1 MWPDFRSRLDRVKA
15 KVPVRRLFLKIFLWF
30 WATALGMLLL
40 AWIGYSLSGLKEI
53 TAPNMYATVAPFLA
67 SQVVSSYESGGG
79 DTFAHFI
86 QNNIND
92 RDRKL
97 YLLDGDYRDVLGR
110 QIEDEGLYTA
120 KAAKLGRLIVYRGHI
135 AAYKV
140 VSSTG
145 RPYILLLYI
154 RSDLGELRNFL
165 IGKGLLSTIAML
177 FLASLFSLWFAY
189 HIALPIHSIQSA
201 ARRVATGDMT
211 ARVAPAVSRRH
222 DELAALAVDFDSMV
236 DRLEALIRAQKDLLS
251 SVSHEVRSPL
261 ARINLCLAII
271 KKELDGGSADVV
283 DQLESD
289 VERVDL
295 LMGQLLMLSR
305 LESGLSS
312 ADREDVNLG
321 QILEEVTAEGDFEAR
336 SMTKSV
342 TLNAKSSVHLKNA
355 DPHALRSAFE
365 NIIRNAIRFTQAGT
379 NVEVAISVEAQI
391 GKSFVLVS
399 VRDHGPG
406 VPEESLEA
414 IFLPFVQLMSNE
426 QSGETHNGLGLAI
439 ASQAVR
445 MHHGTI
451 AAANVP
457 PGGLEISVR
466 LPVDLDEILHSFE
479 PQNAQVT

>member
-1 MWPDFRSRLDRVKA
+1 MWPDFRSRLDRIKA
-15 KVPVRRLFLKIFLWF
+15 RVPVRRLFLKIFLWF

-40 AWIGYSLSGLKEI
+40 TWVGYTLSGLKEV
-53 TAPNMYATVAPFLA
+53 TAPNMYATIAPILA
-67 SQVVSSYESGGG
+67 AQVVSSYESGGS
-79 DTFAHFI
+79 DAFAHFI

-110 QIEDEGLYTA
+110 SIEDEGLYTA
-120 KAAKLGRLIVYRGHI
+120 KAAKLGRLIVFRNHI

-140 VSSTG
+140 VSTTG
-145 RPYILLLYI
+145 RPYVLLLYI
-154 RSDLGELRNFL
+154 RSDLGELTNFL
-165 IGKGLLSTIAML
+165 TGKGLPSTIAML
-177 FLASLFSLWFAY
+177 LLASVLSLWLAY
-189 HIALPIHSIQSA
+189 HIALPIHNIQSA
-201 ARRVATGDMT
+201 ARRVATGDMKV
-211 ARVAPAVSRRH
+211 RVAPAVSRRH
-222 DELAALAVDFDSMV
+222 DELAAVAVDFDSMV
-236 DRLEALIRAQKDLLS
+236 DRLEALMRAQRDLLS

-261 ARINLCLAII
+261 ARINLCLAIL
-271 KKELDGGSADVV
+271 KNELNGGSLDVF
-283 DQLESD
+283 DRLESD
-289 VERVDL
+289 VERIDL

-342 TLNAKSSVHLKNA
+342 TLNAKASVYLDNA

-365 NIIRNAIRFTQAGT
+365 NIIRNAIRFTPPGT
-379 NVEVAISVEAQI
+379 RVEVALSVEEQTPR
-391 GKSFVLVS
+391 SSVLVS

-406 VPEESLEA
+406 VLEESLQA
-414 IFLPFVQLMSNE
+414 IFQPFVQLMSDE

-451 AAANVP
+451 AAANAP
-457 PGGLEISVR
+457 QGGLEISVR
-466 LPVDLDEILHSFE
+466 LPVARYETSHPIDV
-479 PQNAQVT
+479 QNAQIL